1 MSDTD
6 DTHRDN
12 RDYWAHDAR
21 RTVDRAIAQH
31 RKIENPSAL
40 DDSVLQ
46 RLESIAYNLR
56 DIELM
61 RESAMQR
68 VGTLAKRGAK
78 P

>member
-1 MSDTD
+1 MND
-6 DTHRDN
+6 DDKHRDN

-21 RTVDRAIAQH
+21 RTVDRAIAQNN
-31 RKIENPSAL
+31 KIENRTAL

-46 RLESIAYNLR
+46 RLESVAFNLR

-68 VGTLAKRGAK
+68 SGTLAKRR
-78 P
+78 